1 MDGGV
6 MNNHE
11 VNGEA
16 RDRQIDTRLMLGFDW
31 LHAQDSMAGQQSLFN
46 ESGRMLNKLSPVE
59 TGPSKPETSAPD
71 MKQTGRLLNKLSAPE
86 FGARKPETGA
96 PELKQAAR
104 LLNKIGTPET
114 GAPELKQA
122 ARLLNKIG
130 TLETVTG

>member
-1 MDGGV
+1 
-6 MNNHE
+6 MNNQE
-11 VNGEA
+11 VGGEA
-16 RDRQIDTRLMLGFDW
+16 RDTQIDTRLMLGFDW
-31 LHAQDSMAGQQSLFN
+31 LHTQDSRADQQSPFS
-46 ESGRMLNKLSPVE
+46 ESGRMLNKMSPIE
-59 TGPSKPETSAPD
+59 TAPSRPETSAPD
-71 MKQTGRLLNKLSAPE
+71 LNQTGRLLNKLSVPE

-104 LLNKIGTPET
+104 LLNKIGAPET